1 MGLTWD
7 NLGLKVSG
15 LETAKRRYCIP
26 FSPYGNV
33 QVDLRA
39 FTDLD
44 VEAGMK
50 PGTYRAVG
58 S

>member
-15 LETAKRRYCIP
+15 LETTKERYCIP
-26 FSPYGNV
+26 FSPYGNF

-44 VEAGMK
+44 VEVGMK
-50 PGTYRAVG
+50 PGTYCT
-58 S
+58 